1 MKSVGRVN
9 RKHSPTY
16 GKKKGKPMSQAVSR
30 IILST
35 AFAAVLALPG
45 TAASNTWTIDPNHSS
60 AQFAVRHLGL
70 STVRGAF
77 TKVNGTVELDSTDI
91 GKSSVN
97 VTIDA
102 ASVDTRVEARDKDLK
117 SDHFFDV
124 EKYPTITFK
133 STKVE
138 QSGPGQLKVTG
149 DLTIHGTTKPVVL
162 EVEGPNGPAK
172 DPWGNQRMA
181 ATATTKVNRQ
191 DYNVKWNATMD
202 NGGLVVGND
211 VAITI
216 DIEMIQKPAAK

>member
-1 MKSVGRVN
+1 MG
-9 RKHSPTY
+9 
-16 GKKKGKPMSQAVSR
+16 QAVSR
-30 IILST
+30 MTMS
-35 AFAAVLALPG
+35 AVLAVLSLPAG
-45 TAASNTWTIDPNHSS
+45 AATTTWQIDPNHSS
-60 AQFAVRHLGL
+60 AQFAVKHLGL

-77 TKVNGTVELDSTDI
+77 TKVNGTVELDPSDI
-91 GKSSVN
+91 SKSSLN

-102 ASVDTRVEARDKDLK
+102 ASVDTRVEARDKDLR

-138 QSGPGQLKVTG
+138 QVAQGQLKVTG

-162 EVEGPNGPAK
+162 DVEGPTGPAK

-216 DIEMIQKPAAK
+216 DIEMIPKPAAK